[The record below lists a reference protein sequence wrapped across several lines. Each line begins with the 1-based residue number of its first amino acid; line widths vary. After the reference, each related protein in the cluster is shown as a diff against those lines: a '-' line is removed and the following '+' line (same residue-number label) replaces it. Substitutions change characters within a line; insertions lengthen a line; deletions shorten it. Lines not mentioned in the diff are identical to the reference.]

1 MQIIEALFGGNII
14 VTIIVVGIL
23 ACLFVLL
30 KGKVRYIIA
39 TAAFFYIVGIVF
51 NQQDQ
56 IATLIYQLRH
66 FVETVLH
73 IG

>member
-1 MQIIEALFGGNII
+1 MQIIDALFGGNVI